1 MKKPVSRLS
10 LLAFHCSLLILFLLS
25 CEQDVYEKG
34 DGEFSYM
41 RADFVEAYVNANK
54 QVNRVLTD
62 DDDELTLTQPYA
74 ADWIKRPD
82 TTYRAVIYYNKV
94 ENGAE
99 ALSLAH
105 ITTLTLRYD
114 SSAVSN
120 WNPAPIGLETA
131 WIGRNRRYLNLG
143 LVLKTGATDKD
154 ATPQTVGMLHGGVTV
169 NADSTRTMQLLFNH
183 HQGDVPE
190 YYSQRA
196 YISLPLQG
204 LVADSVRL
212 TVVTYDGLF
221 VRTFPL
227 N

>member
-1 MKKPVSRLS
+1 MKKLTSRLAYHIPYLS
-10 LLAFHCSLLILFLLS
+10 FLFLFA

-34 DGEFSYM
+34 DGELSYL
-41 RADFVEAYVNANK
+41 RADFVEAYVNADK
-54 QVNRVLTD
+54 QINRVVTD
-62 DDDELTLTQPYA
+62 DDDELTLTMPYT

-99 ALSLAH
+99 PLSIARV
-105 ITTLTLRYD
+105 TTLTLRYD
-114 SSAVSN
+114 STEVSN
-120 WNPAPIGLETA
+120 WNPAPIGMETA
-131 WIGRNRRYLNLG
+131 WIAHNRRYLNLG

-154 ATPQTVGMLHGGVTV
+154 ATPQTVGMLCGGITV

-204 LVADSVRL
+204 LAADSVRL
-212 TVVTYDGLF
+212 TVVTYDGPF
-221 VRTFPL
+221 VRTFSL
-227 N
+227 R